1 MDKHEAAKKA
11 AIKAGCEPFWHDGI
25 LGFAWHCGCEEP
37 NTHYIDQ
44 QCSVVRFYRTKGASA

>member
-44 QCSVVRFYRTKGASA
+44 QCSVVRLSLIHI